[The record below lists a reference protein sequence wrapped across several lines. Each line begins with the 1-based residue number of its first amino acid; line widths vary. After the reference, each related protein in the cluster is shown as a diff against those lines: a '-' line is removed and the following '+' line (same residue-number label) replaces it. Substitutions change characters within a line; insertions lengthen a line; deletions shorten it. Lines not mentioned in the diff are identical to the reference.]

1 LKPKRVT
8 PIAAPFTS
16 QLTPKRLFQ
25 IIDHYIQDPNKPT
38 MVTTIKLNEK
48 VQRKPINQQLQ
59 IKHRYESFQ
68 TKVEKKRKK
77 KLIKE
82 QQQRKDNND
91 ELDLDI
97 DDESDKLLL
106 QRVNS
111 LKELNSKKIKSDDST
126 QTIRCKLQNFRSVQE
141 LRYMNS

>member
-1 LKPKRVT
+1 
-8 PIAAPFTS
+8 
-16 QLTPKRLFQ
+16 
-25 IIDHYIQDPNKPT
+25 

-126 QTIRCKLQNFRSVQE
+126 QTIRCKLQNFSSVQE
-141 LRYMNS
+141 LRY